1 MLTKPVPDDLL
12 HLNFTSREGLLRA
25 LLVTSS
31 GVCAGKGKG
40 KGVVY
45 KDCSCVATASRQ
57 FNTTLSDKWIEE
69 DELGVFSHPPPL
81 SIVSEVSARHA
92 AAGDP
97 VTEAVAGWCEVSC
110 DWSAVVTWPRCSPVI
125 GAGAGLQDQLL
136 LLHRRDGRALHPG
149 QHQQGRQRAGGAA
162 LCRGQGQGALLRNT
176 GQPVVQRCLKEFCG
190 HFTICHLLVESA
202 MVVLRIFYFQQFFR
216 KILLTPL

>member
-1 MLTKPVPDDLL
+1 M
-12 HLNFTSREGLLRA
+12 
-25 LLVTSS
+25 
-31 GVCAGKGKG
+31 
-40 KGVVY
+40 
-45 KDCSCVATASRQ
+45 ATASRQ
-57 FNTTLSDKWIEE
+57 FNTTLSAEWIEE

-81 SIVSEVSARHA
+81 SVVQEVSARHA

-176 GQPVVQRCLKEFCG
+176 GQPVVQRCRRNFAVISQL
-190 HFTICHLLVESA
+190 TIFHLLVESA
-202 MVVLRIFYFQQFFR
+202 MVVLRIFHFQQFFR

>member
-1 MLTKPVPDDLL
+1 MLTKPVPDNLL
-12 HLNFTSREGLLRA
+12 HLYFTSSEGSLQA

-31 GVCAGKGKG
+31 DVCAGKG

-110 DWSAVVTWPRCSPVI
+110 DWSAGVT
-125 GAGAGLQDQLL
+125 
-136 LLHRRDGRALHPG
+136 
-149 QHQQGRQRAGGAA
+149 
-162 LCRGQGQGALLRNT
+162 
-176 GQPVVQRCLKEFCG
+176 
-190 HFTICHLLVESA
+190 
-202 MVVLRIFYFQQFFR
+202 
-216 KILLTPL
+216 

>member
-1 MLTKPVPDDLL
+1 MLTKPVPYDLL
-12 HLNFTSREGLLRA
+12 HPNFTSREGPLRA
-25 LLVTSS
+25 LVTSS

-110 DWSAVVTWPRCSPVI
+110 DWSAGVTWPRCSPVI

-176 GQPVVQRCLKEFCG
+176 GQSVEQRCRRNFAVISQL
-190 HFTICHLLVESA
+190 TIFHLLVESA
-202 MVVLRIFYFQQFFR
+202 MVVLRIFYFQQFSAKFC
-216 KILLTPL
+216 